1 MLMMIGVAITNPSEE
16 IEGEKP
22 IAFFTIYFDTAKAEL
37 KYKAYKTLHKAAQV
51 IKSYPEAKIILEG
64 HADSR
69 PICTP
74 KFPSNMEL
82 SMARSKAV
90 LDYFV
95 KRKNIPKERFKT
107 FNYGET
113 KPIATNET
121 SEGQSLNR
129 RVEIILLDL
138 TEIKDNLI
146 IH

>member
-1 MLMMIGVAITNPSEE
+1 MVGVAIASPSEE

-22 IAFFTIYFDTAKAEL
+22 IAFFTVYFDTAKAEL
-37 KYKAYKTLHKAAQV
+37 KYKAYKTLYKAAQI
-51 IKSYPEAKIILEG
+51 IKLYPKAKIILEG

-74 KFPSNMEL
+74 EFPSNMEL
-82 SMARSKAV
+82 SRARSKSV

-95 KRKNIPKERFKT
+95 KRKNIPKERFKI

-113 KPIATNET
+113 KPIATNDT

-129 RVEIILLDL
+129 RVEIILLNL

-146 IH
+146 IY